1 MRKSGYCG
9 VRGGIWWRTGEM
21 NLLMAVFCSHC
32 FFYLAP
38 GFHFYSPDV
47 DECANPRSCPEHST
61 CHNSLGSYSCVCNPG
76 FQSRSGRK
84 SFQGRGEMCE
94 GICRGLLGNP
104 VQCACK
110 DRNGGEKLRWVSG
123 EFKALICKAE
133 ANSNWFNKHF
143 LSTYC
148 MPSII
153 LGIEVTVI
161 TQKKNIYSTGTS
173 YHGERIRQQ
182 TKYSH
187 VFGLCA
193 IWLSLRLMAWH
204 SSMQWQLC
212 WLTRGYWIH
221 VERGSLTRW
230 KWCWLLA
237 GGSARVV
244 SCRSKFFSMLLVHC
258 SHDWL
263 FVTPWLQPPRILCP
277 WHFPS
282 KSTRVGFHCLLNES
296 CLFSWLVELPNTM
309 AAESSMGISREPG
322 GSVWYCDDL
331 AWYFYDLVSPPP
343 QSHAWSDS
351 RGGHIS
357 LIG

>member
-38 GFHFYSPDV
+38 GVHFYSPDV

-76 FQSRSGRK
+76 FQSRSGKK

-104 VQCACK
+104 VQCVCK

-161 TQKKNIYSTGTS
+161 TQKKKTFILPELLIMMRESDNRQNTIMYLGCVLFDWVCGWWLDILPCSDSCVGSPEGIGSTLKGAHS
-173 YHGERIRQQ
+173 LGE
-182 TKYSH
+182 S
-187 VFGLCA
+187 GA
-193 IWLSLRLMAWH
+193 G
-204 SSMQWQLC
+204 C
-212 WLTRGYWIH
+212 WL
-221 VERGSLTRW
+221 VAL
-230 KWCWLLA
+230 
-237 GGSARVV
+237 
-244 SCRSKFFSMLLVHC
+244 
-258 SHDWL
+258 
-263 FVTPWLQPPRILCP
+263 P
-277 WHFPS
+277 
-282 KSTRVGFHCLLNES
+282 
-296 CLFSWLVELPNTM
+296 EL
-309 AAESSMGISREPG
+309 
-322 GSVWYCDDL
+322 
-331 AWYFYDLVSPPP
+331 
-343 QSHAWSDS
+343 
-351 RGGHIS
+351 
-357 LIG
+357 